1 MDDPDLQ
8 ARHRASKKLFA
19 IIGFV
24 AGVLTVILI
33 VRLLR

>member
-1 MDDPDLQ
+1 VTM
-8 ARHRASKKLFA
+8 AMM

-24 AGVLTVILI
+24 AGVLTVILL